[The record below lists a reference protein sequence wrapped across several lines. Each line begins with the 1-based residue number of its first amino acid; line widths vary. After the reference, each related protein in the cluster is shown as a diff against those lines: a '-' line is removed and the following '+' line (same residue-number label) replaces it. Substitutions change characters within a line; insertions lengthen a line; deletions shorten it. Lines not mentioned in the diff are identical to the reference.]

1 MLYNINIRFYR
12 ESNGD
17 NMYVATSRQM
27 KAYDQALLNEGYSI
41 EELVDKA
48 SNAIL
53 PHCLGYNNIVIVCG
67 PGNNGADGLSLG
79 IKLHIRARNV
89 KLYCFGNPNKFSQ
102 ANNFYI
108 EQAQEMEVPI
118 TFMDEEDISLFIS
131 DAQKADVVIDAMFG
145 FGLNGEV
152 RGVAR
157 ILIEEINNLYDID
170 IIAIDIPTGL
180 NPDTG
185 IPYGN
190 VICASKTITLTAI
203 KQAFLNE
210 ECHMYTGEIAVEILD
225 AKDLRQEKG
234 LAKLVSP
241 SWIKYHLKPR
251 AYYGHKGIYGKILH
265 LTGCDYYRGAAL
277 LASKAS
283 VYSGSGVVCVCSS
296 EKVIDALAIVT
307 PECTSKLRNS
317 KLEQELFYDRD
328 AILIGSGLGL
338 NEQSEQYVIDT
349 LQYANCP
356 IVIDADGLTIAA
368 KHLDLLKEC
377 PVPIIL
383 TPHFGE
389 FKRLCAYD
397 DELDMIDKV
406 GGFARKYGVTVV
418 LKGPNTL
425 ITDGRETYR
434 NITANKA
441 MATAGMGDVLAGMIV
456 SFVGQGYTPK
466 NAAIL
471 GTYLH
476 GSCGDVI
483 GDNSYT
489 VLPSK
494 LIDLIPQVMHEIIN
508 E

>member
-1 MLYNINIRFYR
+1 
-12 ESNGD
+12 
-17 NMYVATSRQM
+17 MYVATSKQM
-27 KAYDQALLNEGYSI
+27 KKYDQALLNEGYSI

-53 PHCLGYNNIVIVCG
+53 GHCMNYNNIVIVCG

-79 IKLHIRARNV
+79 IKLHIRERNV
-89 KLYCFGNPNKFSQ
+89 KLYSFGNPDKFSQ
-102 ANNFYI
+102 ANNFFI
-108 EQAQEMEVPI
+108 DQAQELEVPI
-118 TFMDEEDISLFIS
+118 TFMDEEDLSYFVR
-131 DAQKADVVIDAMFG
+131 DAKKADLVVDAMFG
-145 FGLNGEV
+145 FGLNSEV
-152 RGVAR
+152 RGVAKL
-157 ILIEEINNLYDID
+157 IIEEINNLYETD
-170 IIAIDIPTGL
+170 IISIDIPTGL

-190 VICASKTITLTAI
+190 VVCASKTVTLTAL

-210 ECHMYTGEIAVEILD
+210 ECHMYTGEIAVELLD
-225 AKDLRQEKG
+225 VKDLRQDQK

-241 SWIKYHLKPR
+241 SWVKYHLKSR
-251 AYYGHKGIYGKILH
+251 SYYGHKGNYGKILH
-265 LTGCDYYRGAAL
+265 LTGCDHYRGAAL

-296 EKVIDALAIVT
+296 DKVIDALATTT
-307 PECTSKLRNS
+307 PECTSLYRQVKLD
-317 KLEQELFYDRD
+317 ETVFDDRD

-338 NEQSEQYVIDT
+338 DEQSEQYVIDT
-349 LQYANCP
+349 LKYAKCP
-356 IVIDADGLTIAA
+356 IVIDADGLTIVA

-377 PVPIIL
+377 SVPVIL

-389 FKRLCAYD
+389 FKRLCDYQ
-397 DELDMIDKV
+397 DELEMIDKATE
-406 GGFARKYGVTVV
+406 FAAAYNVIMV

-425 ITDGRETYR
+425 ITDGRENYR

-441 MATAGMGDVLAGMIV
+441 MATAGMGDVLAGIIV
-456 SFVGQGYTPK
+456 SFAGQGYTPK

-494 LIDLIPQVMHEIIN
+494 LIDLIPQIMHEIVN

>member
-1 MLYNINIRFYR
+1 
-12 ESNGD
+12 
-17 NMYVATSRQM
+17 MYVATSKQM
-27 KAYDQALLNEGYSI
+27 KKYDQALLNEGYSI

-53 PHCLGYNNIVIVCG
+53 GHCMNYNNIVIVCG

-79 IKLHIRARNV
+79 IKLHIRERNV
-89 KLYCFGNPNKFSQ
+89 KLYSFGNPDKFSQ
-102 ANNFYI
+102 ANNFFI
-108 EQAQEMEVPI
+108 DQAQEMEVPI
-118 TFMDEEDISLFIS
+118 TFMDEEDLSYFVR
-131 DAQKADVVIDAMFG
+131 DAKKADLVVDAMFG
-145 FGLNGEV
+145 FGLNSEV
-152 RGVAR
+152 RGIAKL
-157 ILIEEINNLYDID
+157 IIEEINNLYETD
-170 IIAIDIPTGL
+170 IISIDIPTGL

-190 VICASKTITLTAI
+190 VVCASKTVTLTAL

-210 ECHMYTGEIAVEILD
+210 ECHMYTGEIAVELLD
-225 AKDLRQEKG
+225 VKDLRQDQK

-241 SWIKYHLKPR
+241 SWVKYHLKSR
-251 AYYGHKGIYGKILH
+251 SYYGHKGNYGKILH
-265 LTGCDYYRGAAL
+265 LTGCDHYRGAAL

-283 VYSGSGVVCVCSS
+283 VFSGSGVVCVCSS
-296 EKVIDALAIVT
+296 DKVIDALAVTT
-307 PECTSKLRNS
+307 PECTSLYRQVKLD
-317 KLEQELFYDRD
+317 ETVFDDRD

-338 NEQSEQYVIDT
+338 DEQSEQYVIDT
-349 LQYANCP
+349 LKYAKCP
-356 IVIDADGLTIAA
+356 IVIDADGLTIVA

-377 PVPIIL
+377 SVPVIL

-389 FKRLCAYD
+389 FKRLCDYQ
-397 DELDMIDKV
+397 DELEMIDKATE
-406 GGFARKYGVTVV
+406 FASAYNVIMV

-425 ITDGRETYR
+425 ITDGKENYR

-494 LIDLIPQVMHEIIN
+494 LIDLIPQIMHEIVN

>member
-1 MLYNINIRFYR
+1 
-12 ESNGD
+12 
-17 NMYVATSRQM
+17 MYVATSRQM

-225 AKDLRQEKG
+225 AKDLRQEQ
-234 LAKLVSP
+234 VS
-241 SWIKYHLKPR
+241 S
-251 AYYGHKGIYGKILH
+251 
-265 LTGCDYYRGAAL
+265 TL
-277 LASKAS
+277 L
-283 VYSGSGVVCVCSS
+283 
-296 EKVIDALAIVT
+296 
-307 PECTSKLRNS
+307 
-317 KLEQELFYDRD
+317 
-328 AILIGSGLGL
+328 
-338 NEQSEQYVIDT
+338 
-349 LQYANCP
+349 
-356 IVIDADGLTIAA
+356 
-368 KHLDLLKEC
+368 
-377 PVPIIL
+377 
-383 TPHFGE
+383 
-389 FKRLCAYD
+389 
-397 DELDMIDKV
+397 
-406 GGFARKYGVTVV
+406 
-418 LKGPNTL
+418 
-425 ITDGRETYR
+425 
-434 NITANKA
+434 
-441 MATAGMGDVLAGMIV
+441 
-456 SFVGQGYTPK
+456 
-466 NAAIL
+466 
-471 GTYLH
+471 
-476 GSCGDVI
+476 
-483 GDNSYT
+483 
-489 VLPSK
+489 
-494 LIDLIPQVMHEIIN
+494 
-508 E
+508 

>member
-1 MLYNINIRFYR
+1 
-12 ESNGD
+12 
-17 NMYVATSRQM
+17 MYVATSKQM
-27 KAYDQALLNEGYSI
+27 KKYDQALLNEGYSI

-53 PHCLGYNNIVIVCG
+53 GHCMNYNNIVIVCG

-79 IKLHIRARNV
+79 IKLHIRERNV
-89 KLYCFGNPNKFSQ
+89 KLYSFGNPDKFSQ
-102 ANNFYI
+102 ANNFFI
-108 EQAQEMEVPI
+108 DQAQEMEVPI
-118 TFMDEEDISLFIS
+118 TFMDEEDLSYFVR
-131 DAQKADVVIDAMFG
+131 DAKKADLVVDAMFG
-145 FGLNGEV
+145 FGLNSEV
-152 RGVAR
+152 RGIAKL
-157 ILIEEINNLYDID
+157 IIEEINNLYETD
-170 IIAIDIPTGL
+170 IISIDIPTGL

-190 VICASKTITLTAI
+190 VVCASKTVTLTAL

-210 ECHMYTGEIAVEILD
+210 ECHMYTGEIAVELLD
-225 AKDLRQEKG
+225 VKDLRQDQK

-241 SWIKYHLKPR
+241 SWVKYHLKSR
-251 AYYGHKGIYGKILH
+251 SYYGHKGNYGKILH
-265 LTGCDYYRGAAL
+265 LTGCDHYRGAAL

-283 VYSGSGVVCVCSS
+283 VFSGSGVVCVCSS
-296 EKVIDALAIVT
+296 DKVIDALAVTT
-307 PECTSKLRNS
+307 PECTSLYRQVKLD
-317 KLEQELFYDRD
+317 ETVFDDRD

-338 NEQSEQYVIDT
+338 DEQSEQYVIDT
-349 LQYANCP
+349 LKYAKCP
-356 IVIDADGLTIAA
+356 IVIDADGLTIVA

-377 PVPIIL
+377 SVPVIL

-389 FKRLCAYD
+389 FKRLCDYQ
-397 DELDMIDKV
+397 DELEMIDKATE
-406 GGFARKYGVTVV
+406 FASAYNVIMV

-425 ITDGRETYR
+425 ITDGRENYR

-456 SFVGQGYTPK
+456 SFAGQGYTPK

-494 LIDLIPQVMHEIIN
+494 LIDLIPQIMHEIVN

>member
-1 MLYNINIRFYR
+1 
-12 ESNGD
+12 
-17 NMYVATSRQM
+17 MYVATSKQM
-27 KAYDQALLNEGYSI
+27 KKYDQALLNEGYSI

-53 PHCLGYNNIVIVCG
+53 GHCMNYNNIVIVCG

-79 IKLHIRARNV
+79 IKLHIRERNV
-89 KLYCFGNPNKFSQ
+89 KLYSFGNPDKFSQ
-102 ANNFYI
+102 ANNFFI
-108 EQAQEMEVPI
+108 DQAQELEVPI
-118 TFMDEEDISLFIS
+118 TFMDEEDLSYFVR
-131 DAQKADVVIDAMFG
+131 DAKKADLVVDAMFG
-145 FGLNGEV
+145 FGLNSEV
-152 RGVAR
+152 RGVAKL
-157 ILIEEINNLYDID
+157 IIEEINNLYETD
-170 IIAIDIPTGL
+170 IISIDIPTGL

-190 VICASKTITLTAI
+190 VVCASKTVTLTAL

-210 ECHMYTGEIAVEILD
+210 ECHMYTGEIAVELLD
-225 AKDLRQEKG
+225 VKDLRQDQK

-241 SWIKYHLKPR
+241 SWVKYHLKSR
-251 AYYGHKGIYGKILH
+251 SYYGHKGNYGKILH
-265 LTGCDYYRGAAL
+265 LTGCDHYRGAAL

-296 EKVIDALAIVT
+296 DKVIDALATTT
-307 PECTSKLRNS
+307 PECTSLYRQVKLD
-317 KLEQELFYDRD
+317 ETVFDDRD

-338 NEQSEQYVIDT
+338 DEQSEQYVIDT
-349 LQYANCP
+349 LKYAKCP
-356 IVIDADGLTIAA
+356 IVIDADGLTIVA

-377 PVPIIL
+377 SVPVIL

-389 FKRLCAYD
+389 FKRLCDYQ
-397 DELDMIDKV
+397 DELEMIDKATE
-406 GGFARKYGVTVV
+406 FAAAYNVIMV

-425 ITDGRETYR
+425 ITDGRENYR

-456 SFVGQGYTPK
+456 SFAGQGYTPK

-494 LIDLIPQVMHEIIN
+494 LIDLIPQIMHEIVN

>member
-1 MLYNINIRFYR
+1 
-12 ESNGD
+12 
-17 NMYVATSRQM
+17 MYVATSRQM
-27 KAYDQALLNEGYSI
+27 KAYDEALLKEGYSI

-48 SNAIL
+48 SSAL
-53 PHCLGYNNIVIVCG
+53 LSHCMNYNNIIIVCG

-79 IKLHIRARNV
+79 IKLHLRARNV
-89 KLYCFGNPNKFSQ
+89 KLYCFGNPDKLSK
-102 ANNFYI
+102 ANNYYI
-108 EQAQEMEVPI
+108 DQAQEMEVPI
-118 TFMDEEDISLFIS
+118 TFMDEEDITLFIS
-131 DAQKADVVIDAMFG
+131 DARKADVVVDAMFG
-145 FGLNGEV
+145 FGLNSEV
-152 RGVAR
+152 RGIAKV
-157 ILIEEINNLYDID
+157 LINEINNLYNVDVV
-170 IIAIDIPTGL
+170 AIDIPTGL

-190 VICASKTITLTAI
+190 VVCASKTITLTAL

-210 ECHMYTGEIAVEILD
+210 ECHMYTGEIAVEQLD
-225 AKDLRQEKG
+225 VKDLRQDQK

-241 SWIKYHLKPR
+241 SWVKYHLKPR
-251 AYYGHKGIYGKILH
+251 SYYGHKGSYGKILH

-296 EKVIDALAIVT
+296 GKVIDALASTT
-307 PECTSKLRNS
+307 PECTSLLRQIKLD
-317 KLEQELFYDRD
+317 ETVFDDRD

-338 NEQSEQYVIDT
+338 DEQSEQYVIDT
-349 LQYANCP
+349 LKYAKCP
-356 IVIDADGLTIAA
+356 IVIDADGLTIVAR
-368 KHLDLLKEC
+368 HLDLLKKC
-377 PVPIIL
+377 SAPVIL

-389 FKRLCAYD
+389 FKRLCNYQ
-397 DELDMIDKV
+397 DELEMIDKV
-406 GGFARKYGVTVV
+406 TDFALMYNVIVV

-425 ITDGRETYR
+425 ITDGHENYR

-456 SFVGQGYTPK
+456 SFAGQGYTPK

-489 VLPSK
+489 VIPSK
-494 LIDLIPQVMHEIIN
+494 LIDLIPQIMHEIVS

>member
-1 MLYNINIRFYR
+1 
-12 ESNGD
+12 
-17 NMYVATSRQM
+17 MYVATSKQM
-27 KAYDQALLNEGYSI
+27 KKYDQALLNEGYSI

-53 PHCLGYNNIVIVCG
+53 GHCMNYNNIVIVCG

-79 IKLHIRARNV
+79 IKLHIRERNV
-89 KLYCFGNPNKFSQ
+89 KLYSFGNPDKFSQ
-102 ANNFYI
+102 ANNFFI
-108 EQAQEMEVPI
+108 DQAQELEVPI
-118 TFMDEEDISLFIS
+118 TFMDEEDLSYFVR
-131 DAQKADVVIDAMFG
+131 DAKKADLVVDAMFG
-145 FGLNGEV
+145 FGLNSEV
-152 RGVAR
+152 RGVAKL
-157 ILIEEINNLYDID
+157 IIEEINNLYETD
-170 IIAIDIPTGL
+170 IISIDIPTGL

-190 VICASKTITLTAI
+190 VVCASKTVTLTAL

-210 ECHMYTGEIAVEILD
+210 ECHMYTGEIAVELLD
-225 AKDLRQEKG
+225 VKDLRQDQK

-241 SWIKYHLKPR
+241 SWVKYHLKSR
-251 AYYGHKGIYGKILH
+251 SYYGHKGNYGKILH
-265 LTGCDYYRGAAL
+265 LTGCDHYRGAAL
-277 LASKAS
+277 LTSKAS

-296 EKVIDALAIVT
+296 DKVIDALAVTT
-307 PECTSKLRNS
+307 PECTSLYRQVKLD
-317 KLEQELFYDRD
+317 ETVFDDRD

-338 NEQSEQYVIDT
+338 DEQSEQYVIDT
-349 LQYANCP
+349 LKYAKCP
-356 IVIDADGLTIAA
+356 IVIDADGLTIVA

-377 PVPIIL
+377 SVPVIL

-389 FKRLCAYD
+389 FKRLCDYQ
-397 DELDMIDKV
+397 DELEMIDKATE
-406 GGFARKYGVTVV
+406 FAAAYNVIMV

-425 ITDGRETYR
+425 IADGRENYR

-441 MATAGMGDVLAGMIV
+441 MATAGMGDVLAGIIV
-456 SFVGQGYTPK
+456 SFAGQGYTPK

-494 LIDLIPQVMHEIIN
+494 LIDLIPQIMHEIVN

>member
-1 MLYNINIRFYR
+1 
-12 ESNGD
+12 
-17 NMYVATSRQM
+17 MYVATSRQM

-145 FGLNGEV
+145 
-152 RGVAR
+152 
-157 ILIEEINNLYDID
+157 
-170 IIAIDIPTGL
+170 
-180 NPDTG
+180 
-185 IPYGN
+185 N

-225 AKDLRQEKG
+225 AKDLRQEQG

>member
-1 MLYNINIRFYR
+1 
-12 ESNGD
+12 
-17 NMYVATSRQM
+17 MYVATSKQM
-27 KAYDQALLNEGYSI
+27 KKYDQALLNEGYSI

-53 PHCLGYNNIVIVCG
+53 GHCMNYNNIVIVCG

-79 IKLHIRARNV
+79 IKLHIRERNV
-89 KLYCFGNPNKFSQ
+89 KLYSFGNPDKFSQ
-102 ANNFYI
+102 ANNFFI
-108 EQAQEMEVPI
+108 DQAQEMEVPI
-118 TFMDEEDISLFIS
+118 TFMDEEDLSYFVR
-131 DAQKADVVIDAMFG
+131 DAKKADLVVDAMFG
-145 FGLNGEV
+145 FGLNSEV
-152 RGVAR
+152 RGIAKL
-157 ILIEEINNLYDID
+157 IIEEINNLYEID
-170 IIAIDIPTGL
+170 IISIDIPTGL

-190 VICASKTITLTAI
+190 VVCASKTVTLTAL

-210 ECHMYTGEIAVEILD
+210 ECHMYTGEIAVELLD
-225 AKDLRQEKG
+225 VKDLRQDQK

-241 SWIKYHLKPR
+241 SWVKYHLKSR
-251 AYYGHKGIYGKILH
+251 SYYGHKGNYGKILH
-265 LTGCDYYRGAAL
+265 LTGCDHYRGAAL

-283 VYSGSGVVCVCSS
+283 VFSGSGVVCVCSS
-296 EKVIDALAIVT
+296 DKVIDALAVT
-307 PECTSKLRNS
+307 TSECTSLYRQVKLD
-317 KLEQELFYDRD
+317 ETVFDDRD

-338 NEQSEQYVIDT
+338 DEQSEQYVIDT
-349 LQYANCP
+349 LKYAKCP
-356 IVIDADGLTIAA
+356 IVIDADGLTIVA

-377 PVPIIL
+377 SVPVIL

-389 FKRLCAYD
+389 FKRLCDYQ
-397 DELDMIDKV
+397 DELEMIDKATE
-406 GGFARKYGVTVV
+406 FASAYNVIMV

-425 ITDGRETYR
+425 ITDGRENYR

-456 SFVGQGYTPK
+456 SFAGQGYTPK

-494 LIDLIPQVMHEIIN
+494 LIDLIPQIMHEIVN

>member
-1 MLYNINIRFYR
+1 
-12 ESNGD
+12 
-17 NMYVATSRQM
+17 MYVATSKQM
-27 KAYDQALLNEGYSI
+27 KKYDQALLNEGYSI

-53 PHCLGYNNIVIVCG
+53 GHCMNYNNIVIVCG

-79 IKLHIRARNV
+79 IKLHIRERNV
-89 KLYCFGNPNKFSQ
+89 KLYSFGNPDKFSQ
-102 ANNFYI
+102 ANNFFI
-108 EQAQEMEVPI
+108 DQAQEMEVPI
-118 TFMDEEDISLFIS
+118 TFMDEEDLSYFVR
-131 DAQKADVVIDAMFG
+131 DAKKADLVVDAMFG
-145 FGLNGEV
+145 FGLNSEV
-152 RGVAR
+152 RGIAKL
-157 ILIEEINNLYDID
+157 IIEEINNLYETD
-170 IIAIDIPTGL
+170 IISIDIPTGL

-190 VICASKTITLTAI
+190 VVCASKTVTLTAL

-210 ECHMYTGEIAVEILD
+210 ECHMYTGEIAVELLD
-225 AKDLRQEKG
+225 VKDLRQDQK

-241 SWIKYHLKPR
+241 SWVKYHLKSR
-251 AYYGHKGIYGKILH
+251 SYYGHKGNYGKILH
-265 LTGCDYYRGAAL
+265 LTGCDHYRGAAL

-283 VYSGSGVVCVCSS
+283 VYSGSGVVCVCSND
-296 EKVIDALAIVT
+296 KVIDALAVTT
-307 PECTSKLRNS
+307 PECTSLYRQVKLD
-317 KLEQELFYDRD
+317 EMVFDDRD

-338 NEQSEQYVIDT
+338 DEQSEQYVIDT
-349 LQYANCP
+349 LKYAKCP
-356 IVIDADGLTIAA
+356 IVIDADGLTIVA

-377 PVPIIL
+377 SVPVIL

-389 FKRLCAYD
+389 FKRLCDYQ
-397 DELDMIDKV
+397 DELEMIDKATE
-406 GGFARKYGVTVV
+406 FASAYNVIMV

-425 ITDGRETYR
+425 ITDGKENYR

-494 LIDLIPQVMHEIIN
+494 LIDLIPQIMHEIVN

>member
-1 MLYNINIRFYR
+1 
-12 ESNGD
+12 
-17 NMYVATSRQM
+17 MYVATSKQM
-27 KAYDQALLNEGYSI
+27 KKYDQALLNEGYSI

-53 PHCLGYNNIVIVCG
+53 GHCMNYNNIVIVCG

-79 IKLHIRARNV
+79 IKLHIRERNV
-89 KLYCFGNPNKFSQ
+89 KLYSFGNPDKFSQ
-102 ANNFYI
+102 ANNFFI
-108 EQAQEMEVPI
+108 DQAQELEVPI
-118 TFMDEEDISLFIS
+118 TFMDEEDLSYFVR
-131 DAQKADVVIDAMFG
+131 DAKKADLVVDAMFG
-145 FGLNGEV
+145 FGLNSEV
-152 RGVAR
+152 RGVAKL
-157 ILIEEINNLYDID
+157 IIEEINNLYETD
-170 IIAIDIPTGL
+170 IISIDIPTGL

-190 VICASKTITLTAI
+190 VVCASKTVTLTAL

-210 ECHMYTGEIAVEILD
+210 ECHMYTGEIAVELLD
-225 AKDLRQEKG
+225 VKDLRQDQK

-241 SWIKYHLKPR
+241 SWVKYHLKSR
-251 AYYGHKGIYGKILH
+251 SYYGHKGNYGKILH
-265 LTGCDYYRGAAL
+265 LTGCDHYRGAAL

-296 EKVIDALAIVT
+296 DKVIDALATTT
-307 PECTSKLRNS
+307 PECTSLYRQVKLD
-317 KLEQELFYDRD
+317 ETVFDDRD

-338 NEQSEQYVIDT
+338 DEQSEQYVIDT
-349 LQYANCP
+349 LKYAKCP
-356 IVIDADGLTIAA
+356 IVIDADGLTIVA

-377 PVPIIL
+377 SVPVIL

-389 FKRLCAYD
+389 FKRLCDYQ
-397 DELDMIDKV
+397 DELEMIDKATE
-406 GGFARKYGVTVV
+406 FAAAYNVIMV

-425 ITDGRETYR
+425 ITDGRENYR

-456 SFVGQGYTPK
+456 SFAGQGYTSK

-494 LIDLIPQVMHEIIN
+494 LIDLIPQIMHEIVN

>member
-1 MLYNINIRFYR
+1 
-12 ESNGD
+12 
-17 NMYVATSRQM
+17 MYVATSRQM
-27 KAYDQALLNEGYSI
+27 KAYDQALLNEGYTI

-48 SNAIL
+48 SNALL

-89 KLYCFGNPNKFSQ
+89 KLYCFGNPDKFSQ
-102 ANNFYI
+102 ANNFYLD
-108 EQAQEMEVPI
+108 QAQEMEVDI
-118 TFMDEEDISLFIS
+118 TFMDEEDMPLFIR
-131 DAQKADVVIDAMFG
+131 DAKKADVVIDAMFG
-145 FGLNGEV
+145 FGLNSEV
-152 RGVAR
+152 RGVAK
-157 ILIEEINNLYDID
+157 ILIEEINNLYDTD

-190 VICASKTITLTAI
+190 VVCASKTITLTAL

-210 ECHMYTGEIAVEILD
+210 ECHMYTGEIAVELLD
-225 AKDLRQEKG
+225 AKDLRQSQG

-241 SWIKYHLKPR
+241 AWVKYHLKPR
-251 AYYGHKGIYGKILH
+251 AYYGHKGIYGKVLH
-265 LTGCDYYRGAAL
+265 LTGCNHYRGAAL
-277 LASKAS
+277 LAAKAA

-296 EKVIDALAIVT
+296 EKVIDALATVI
-307 PECTSKLRNS
+307 PECTSVLRDD
-317 KLEQELFYDRD
+317 KIDQTLFDGRD

-338 NEQSEQYVIDT
+338 SEQSEQYVIDT
-349 LQYANCP
+349 LNNAKCP
-356 IVIDADGLTIAA
+356 LVIDADGLTLVA

-377 PVPIIL
+377 PVPVIL
-383 TPHFGE
+383 TPHYGE

-406 GGFARKYGVTVV
+406 DAFAREHGVIVV

-425 ITDGRETYR
+425 ITDGHETYR

-456 SFVGQGYTPK
+456 SFVGQGYTCK

-476 GSCGDVI
+476 GGCGDVI
-483 GDNSYT
+483 GEDSYT

-494 LIDLIPQVMHEIIN
+494 LIDLIPKIMHEIVN
-508 E
+508 D

>member
-1 MLYNINIRFYR
+1 
-12 ESNGD
+12 
-17 NMYVATSRQM
+17 MYVATSKQM
-27 KAYDQALLNEGYSI
+27 KKYDQALLNEGYSI

-53 PHCLGYNNIVIVCG
+53 GYCMNYNNIVIVCG

-79 IKLHIRARNV
+79 IKLHIRERNV
-89 KLYCFGNPNKFSQ
+89 KLYSFGNPDKFSQ
-102 ANNFYI
+102 ANNFFI
-108 EQAQEMEVPI
+108 DQAQEMEVPI
-118 TFMDEEDISLFIS
+118 TFMDEEDLSYFVR
-131 DAQKADVVIDAMFG
+131 DAKKADLVVDAMFG
-145 FGLNGEV
+145 FGLNSEV
-152 RGVAR
+152 RGIAKL
-157 ILIEEINNLYDID
+157 IIEEINNLYETD
-170 IIAIDIPTGL
+170 IISIDIPTGL

-190 VICASKTITLTAI
+190 VVCASKTVTLTAL

-210 ECHMYTGEIAVEILD
+210 ECHMYTGEIAVELLD
-225 AKDLRQEKG
+225 VKDLRQDQK

-241 SWIKYHLKPR
+241 SWVKYHLKSR
-251 AYYGHKGIYGKILH
+251 SYYGHKGNYGKILH
-265 LTGCDYYRGAAL
+265 LTGCDHYRGAAL

-283 VYSGSGVVCVCSS
+283 VFSGSGVVCVCSS
-296 EKVIDALAIVT
+296 DKVIDALAVTT
-307 PECTSKLRNS
+307 PECTSLYRQVKLD
-317 KLEQELFYDRD
+317 ETVFDDRD

-338 NEQSEQYVIDT
+338 DEQSEQYVIDT
-349 LQYANCP
+349 LKYAKCP
-356 IVIDADGLTIAA
+356 IVIDADGLTIVA

-377 PVPIIL
+377 SVPVIL

-389 FKRLCAYD
+389 FKRLCDYQ
-397 DELDMIDKV
+397 DELEMIDKATE
-406 GGFARKYGVTVV
+406 FASAYNVIMV

-425 ITDGRETYR
+425 ITDGKENYR

-456 SFVGQGYTPK
+456 SFAGQGYTPK

-494 LIDLIPQVMHEIIN
+494 LIDLIPQIMHEIVN

>member
-1 MLYNINIRFYR
+1 MIYNRNIRIYK

-17 NMYVATSRQM
+17 NMYVATSKQM
-27 KAYDQALLNEGYSI
+27 KAYDEALLKEGYSI

-108 EQAQEMEVPI
+108 DQAQEMEVPI
-118 TFMDEEDISLFIS
+118 TFMDEEDMTLFIS
-131 DAQKADVVIDAMFG
+131 DAKKADVVIDAMFG
-145 FGLNGEV
+145 FGLNSEV
-152 RGVAR
+152 KGVAKL
-157 ILIEEINNLYDID
+157 LIEEINSLYDTD

-190 VICASKTITLTAI
+190 VVCANKTVTLTAI

-225 AKDLRQEKG
+225 AKDLRQEQR

-241 SWIKYHLKPR
+241 SWVKYHLKPR
-251 AYYGHKGIYGKILH
+251 AYYGHKGNYGKILH
-265 LTGCDYYRGAAL
+265 LTGCDHYRGAAL
-277 LASKAS
+277 LASRAS
-283 VYSGSGVVCVCSS
+283 VYSGSGIVCVCSS
-296 EKVIDALAIVT
+296 EKVIDALASTT
-307 PECTSKLRNS
+307 PECTSLLRQDR
-317 KLEQELFYDRD
+317 LDEDIFDERD

-338 NEQSEQYVIDT
+338 GEQSEQYVVDT
-349 LQYANCP
+349 LRYAKCP
-356 IVIDADGLTIAA
+356 IVIDADGLTIVS
-368 KHLDLLKEC
+368 KHLDLLKDC
-377 PVPIIL
+377 PFPVIL

-389 FKRLCAYD
+389 FKRLCNYQ
-397 DELDMIDKV
+397 DELEMIDKV
-406 GGFARKYGVTVV
+406 ADFALTYNVIVV

-425 ITDGRETYR
+425 ITNGHETYR

-441 MATAGMGDVLAGMIV
+441 MATAGMGDVLAGMIT

-471 GTYLH
+471 STYLH

-483 GDNSYT
+483 GDNAYT

-494 LIDLIPQVMHEIIN
+494 LIELIPQIMHEIVN